1 MNIVANFMVDNVVA
15 NDVTSDVAS
24 DLELEQAAN
33 RWPAHHTVAVMPG
46 SLPMGGVVPM
56 TPVHAFEESPQCLC
70 FGELNVSPVRTDI
83 TLDGLLAFSIAP
95 VVTAREADAIVEA
108 TERFGYRDEAPGIAT
123 PPGMRMNKSVH
134 WVADDALLRP
144 IFERIGPLL
153 PAEIDGLTLQPN
165 LSHRLNMYRYDD
177 QDVFNRHTDGDWPG
191 YGLTNDRRE
200 MVEWLGLRSCLTM
213 LLYLNGPDDGVQGGA
228 TRLYSPKGLWVDVTP
243 QKGAALFFRHGFGPG
258 SVLHQGCRVSG
269 AVSKYVARI
278 NVMYARI

>member
-1 MNIVANFMVDNVVA
+1 MVDNVVA
-15 NDVTSDVAS
+15 NDVAS

-134 WVADDALLRP
+134 WVADDALLGP
-144 IFERIGPLL
+144 IFERIGLLL
-153 PAEIDGLTLQPN
+153 PVEIDGLTLQPR

-191 YGLTNDRRE
+191 YGLTNDRRK
-200 MVEWLGLRSCLTM
+200 MVEWPGLRSCLTM

-228 TRLYSPKGLWVDVTP
+228 TRLYSPAGNWVDVTP
-243 QKGAALFFRHGFGPG
+243 QKGAALFFRHGFGAG
-258 SVLHQGCRVSG
+258 SVLHQGCRVTG

-278 NVMYARI
+278 NVMYARP

>member
-1 MNIVANFMVDNVVA
+1 VNIVANFRVDKV
-15 NDVTSDVAS
+15 VAS
-24 DLELEQAAN
+24 DAASDVELEQASN
-33 RWPAHHTVAVMPG
+33 RWPAHQTVAVMPG

-134 WVADDALLRP
+134 WVADDALLGP
-144 IFERIGPLL
+144 IFERIGLLL
-153 PAEIDGLTLQPN
+153 PVEIDGLTLQPR

-191 YGLTNDRRE
+191 YGLTNDRRK
-200 MVEWLGLRSCLTM
+200 MVEWPGLRSCLTM

-228 TRLYSPKGLWVDVTP
+228 TRLYSPAGNWVDVTP
-243 QKGAALFFRHGFGPG
+243 QKGAALFFRHGFGAG
-258 SVLHQGCRVSG
+258 SVLHQGCRVTG

-278 NVMYARI
+278 NVMYARP